1 MNILIDKNK
10 LFEINLSGFSVI
22 DSNDNY
28 IGFKIDKNG
37 DVSVLA
43 KCSGRDFENMSNV
56 IEEASI
62 INSVT
67 GKPLLRSKV
76 FCKLIVLKFVKQIII
91 SSSQGENIYSINS
104 EVINNMP
111 YDLVKNIAM
120 KWLEVTDGRK

>member
-10 LFEINLSGFSVI
+10 VFEIKLLGFSVM

-28 IGFKIDKNG
+28 IGFKLDANG
-37 DVSVLA
+37 DVNISA
-43 KCSGRDFENMSNV
+43 KCVGRDFENMSNV

-76 FCKLIVLKFVKQIII
+76 FCKLIVSKFVKQIIV
-91 SSSQGENIYSINS
+91 SSDQGETIYSITS
-104 EVINNMP
+104 ELINNMP
-111 YDLVKNIAM
+111 YDLVKNISM

>member
-10 LFEINLSGFSVI
+10 IFEIRLTGFSVI
-22 DSNDNY
+22 DNNDNY
-28 IGFKIDKNG
+28 IGFKLDASGNV
-37 DVSVLA
+37 DVCA
-43 KCSGRDFENMSNV
+43 KCVGRDFENMSNV

-76 FCKLIVLKFVKQIII
+76 FCKLVVLKFVKQIVV
-91 SSSQGENIYSINS
+91 SSNQGETIYSITS
-104 EVINNMP
+104 ELINNLP